1 MSSKSEDFSLAQG
14 RSPQS
19 RFELPGTS
27 YDTFDVD
34 AALTPASMPQAR
46 RLAATYRPAY
56 LNEDD
61 TVIACCHHAH
71 EVARAHG
78 AREVMLEHLV
88 HALARVA
95 SAAQVL
101 DDRGI
106 HVESLKRESAAL
118 ISSEIPV
125 DHMLTVTQLK
135 ASKDFNTVMFLAAAG
150 ASHRDDKATG
160 VRDILEAILKYDP
173 KSRAVRLLR
182 KHAHGSVLEET
193 PDPVVEMR
201 GVVERYGSE
210 ARELRMLITEF
221 KTVQANQAA
230 NTHHALDMRLSTLE
244 KMIGSL
250 SSEHTSERLQ
260 TFDRIKSIQ
269 DAMIGQRADW
279 QGLQRLVSD
288 RLGLIERSV
297 GGAGGNGQVQALLAE
312 RFQVLQ
318 KGIETQ
324 RGDVQRIETGVVDRL
339 KSFERALETT
349 LQTSLEQVAALSD
362 RIQMIEDAITSEGS
376 NNSTVHALLGDQ
388 VKSMQRIESGLLDR
402 FKALERGVMERLGG
416 IDVGTGAAID
426 PALGGRIQGLERA
439 LEQQQANSTRA
450 WTTTQE
456 RLQAVDRSL
465 TAQRADLQTV
475 NQALDAE
482 LEQIR
487 KALVALGHAQQT
499 LSTAID
505 EWRLNNSGDLSIIS
519 NRLAQLERSPMAL
532 AAAIAAPSLPSA
544 SVPASVAAAT
554 TMVINAAGASSP
566 GNNANAS
573 LIDRVDR
580 ALKNRSTA
588 RQ

>member
-1 MSSKSEDFSLAQG
+1 
-14 RSPQS
+14 
-19 RFELPGTS
+19 
-27 YDTFDVD
+27 
-34 AALTPASMPQAR
+34 
-46 RLAATYRPAY
+46 
-56 LNEDD
+56 
-61 TVIACCHHAH
+61 
-71 EVARAHG
+71 
-78 AREVMLEHLV
+78 
-88 HALARVA
+88 
-95 SAAQVL
+95 
-101 DDRGI
+101 
-106 HVESLKRESAAL
+106 
-118 ISSEIPV
+118 
-125 DHMLTVTQLK
+125 
-135 ASKDFNTVMFLAAAG
+135 
-150 ASHRDDKATG
+150 
-160 VRDILEAILKYDP
+160 
-173 KSRAVRLLR
+173 
-182 KHAHGSVLEET
+182 
-193 PDPVVEMR
+193 
-201 GVVERYGSE
+201 
-210 ARELRMLITEF
+210 
-221 KTVQANQAA
+221 
-230 NTHHALDMRLSTLE
+230 
-244 KMIGSL
+244 
-250 SSEHTSERLQ
+250 
-260 TFDRIKSIQ
+260 
-269 DAMIGQRADW
+269 
-279 QGLQRLVSD
+279 
-288 RLGLIERSV
+288 
-297 GGAGGNGQVQALLAE
+297 
-312 RFQVLQ
+312 
-318 KGIETQ
+318 
-324 RGDVQRIETGVVDRL
+324 
-339 KSFERALETT
+339 
-349 LQTSLEQVAALSD
+349 
-362 RIQMIEDAITSEGS
+362 
-376 NNSTVHALLGDQ
+376 
-388 VKSMQRIESGLLDR
+388 MQRIESGLLDR